1 MRYVLSSS
9 IEVVLTATV
18 FFFWS
23 EPGPKKKLQTG
34 EEKSYQTTSETIW
47 KNIMGNSCSV
57 WELRT
62 STECRKT
69 DQFWVDVA
77 VKLELRHWGI
87 FFPSVCCTSLSR
99 TRSQKLHSTKGSD
112 DVSFF
117 LPLWKDLLTSFHRCV
132 LIQKGEQAD
141 TACFIDSWIL
151 YFHSK
156 EWNILDPMTTVI
168 SPCYTD
174 SVSDTFSLKS
184 WNFICG
190 KVQVDS
196 HCRMLSLTT
205 VFLLIQGHLVFSTG
219 PAFYHGKL

>member
-1 MRYVLSSS
+1 M
-9 IEVVLTATV
+9 ITADWLKVIRTDC
-18 FFFWS
+18 
-23 EPGPKKKLQTG
+23 
-34 EEKSYQTTSETIW
+34 SETIW

-87 FFPSVCCTSLSR
+87 FFPSAYCMSLSR
-99 TRSQKLHSTKGSD
+99 TRFQKLHSTKGSD

-141 TACFIDSWIL
+141 TACSIDSWIL

-156 EWNILDPMTTVI
+156 EWNISDPMTTVI
-168 SPCYTD
+168 SPCTQTQLVTPSHWSPETLY
-174 SVSDTFSLKS
+174 VAKYRWIHIAGCYLWPLFFSS
-184 WNFICG
+184 FRAI
-190 KVQVDS
+190 
-196 HCRMLSLTT
+196 
-205 VFLLIQGHLVFSTG
+205 
-219 PAFYHGKL
+219 